1 MAESTNTTLDHQF
14 VRNAMEASIRIGI
27 VVVLVLWCF
36 SIIKPFLGMT
46 LWGMIIAIAVAPG
59 YENLAARLGNR
70 RGLAAFLIVLI
81 LMGLIILP
89 AMAFTGTIVDGA
101 KTVAERL
108 GEGDIDVPP
117 PPESVASWPII
128 GERLANF
135 WLLASGNLEAALD
148 QVQPQIRALSKW
160 LLGAAA
166 TAGFGTLGFLAS
178 IIIAGVLLP
187 RSDQAG
193 RTSVKLFEHLVGER
207 GQEMHKLTQS
217 TIRSVARGILGV
229 AIIQATL
236 AGIGLFFVGV
246 PAAGLLTM
254 AILMLCVVQ
263 LGPGLVMIPV
273 AIWLFST
280 GDNLTAILFTIYAV
294 PVIVI
299 DNFLKP
305 ILLGRGVDVPML
317 VIFLGAIGGFL
328 SMGIIGLFVGATVL
342 VLGYNLLGAWVAAE
356 VTDEETAT
364 AGSDG
369 GQTIGTG

>member
-128 GERLANF
+128 GERLTNF

-356 VTDEETAT
+356 VTDEETET

>member
-1 MAESTNTTLDHQF
+1 MAESTSTKLDPQF
-14 VRNAMEASIRIGI
+14 LRNAMEASIRIGI

-36 SIIKPFLGMT
+36 SIVKPFIGMT

-70 RGLAAFLIVLI
+70 RGLAAFVIVLI
-81 LMGLIILP
+81 LMAVIILP

-108 GEGDIDVPP
+108 GGGDIEVPP
-117 PPESVASWPII
+117 PPASVESWPII
-128 GERLANF
+128 GERLARF
-135 WLLASGNLEAALD
+135 WQLASSNLEAALD
-148 QVQPQIRALSKW
+148 QVQPQIAALSKW

-187 RSDQAG
+187 RSNEAG
-193 RTSVKLFEHLVGER
+193 KTSVKLFEHMVGER
-207 GQEMHKLTQS
+207 GREMHVLTQS

-229 AIIQATL
+229 AMIQAIL

-263 LGPGLVMIPV
+263 LGPGLIMIPV

-280 GDNLTAILFTIYAV
+280 GDNLTAVLFTIYTV
-294 PVIVI
+294 PVMII
-299 DNFLKP
+299 DSFLKP

-317 VIFLGAIGGFL
+317 VIFLGAIGGFI

-342 VLGYNLLGAWVAAE
+342 VLGYNLLGAWVAEDEPDEAVSDAGDARAAE
-356 VTDEETAT
+356 
-364 AGSDG
+364 
-369 GQTIGTG
+369 TG

>member
-1 MAESTNTTLDHQF
+1 MADSTNTTLDHQF

-36 SIIKPFLGMT
+36 SIIKPFLGIT

-59 YENLAARLGNR
+59 YENLAQRLGNR
-70 RGLAAFLIVLI
+70 RGLAALLIVLI
-81 LMGLIILP
+81 LMAIIILP

-148 QVQPQIRALSKW
+148 QIQPQIRSLSKW

-178 IIIAGVLLP
+178 IIVAGVLLP

-207 GQEMHKLTQS
+207 GREMHKLTQS

-342 VLGYNLLGAWVAAE
+342 VLGYNLLGAWVAPE
-356 VTDEETAT
+356 VMDEESETAV
-364 AGSDG
+364 SG
-369 GQTIGTG
+369 GG